1 MTATAKA
8 LALTM
13 AAMMLVGCGVARG
26 TPQTAYVAPRGPFLP
41 LPEHRRIPFPAAT
54 PSPFAAPAVPDP
66 TLPPPV
72 VSPVIR
78 GRATWY
84 CNTSHP
90 EVVLSACPHG
100 MTGGM
105 FAAAGPALQAWLG
118 TGWRGMRVQVC
129 AGVCVQVTLVDSC
142 GGGCQSLIDLFY
154 DPFSQL
160 APLSRGVLSV
170 TISR

>member
-13 AAMMLVGCGVARG
+13 AAMMLIGCGVARG

-54 PSPFAAPAVPDP
+54 PGPSAAPTMAVPDP
-66 TLPPPV
+66 TIPPLV
-72 VSPVIR
+72 VSPVIQA
-78 GRATWY
+78 RATWY
-84 CNTSHP
+84 CGSTCTRGYPSGLYAAISP
-90 EVVLSACPHG
+90 DLRYLGPYLVVSYNGRSVAVTVIDCLCSR
-100 MTGGM
+100 MGGIDLY
-105 FAAAGPALQAWLG
+105 AAA
-118 TGWRGMRVQVC
+118 
-129 AGVCVQVTLVDSC
+129 
-142 GGGCQSLIDLFY
+142 
-154 DPFSQL
+154 FSQL